1 MDDPKA
7 IFLTIFITVLVVVI
21 INYGIIRRF
30 SGKGNGEASYWSKTI
45 DAAKDPW
52 KKEDDEM
59 DELSRLVEGIKREA
73 ETEERNRQNN

>member
-30 SGKGNGEASYWSKTI
+30 AGKGDSEATYWSKTI
-45 DAAKDPW
+45 DAAKNPW
-52 KKEDDEM
+52 KKEDEDL
-59 DELSRLVEGIKREA
+59 DELARRVKGIASKPRA
-73 ETEERNRQNN
+73 EKEPEE